1 MLSQNNTRG
10 QHFATL
16 GVGNYLK
23 IILVGQHFATL
34 GMGNYQMLSRN
45 NTRGQ
50 RQSPSLRPSFTIWC
64 WVCLRKVETIHL
76 SSFSYI
82 YDTSL
87 LTSLF
92 TSLWWILFQGFQQKL
107 IARRK
112 KKTIKITNIEEETN
126 WENDVLVVEP
136 SSPLVISMI
145 QKWHKF
151 YTYSP
156 WFKNYSLF
164 AHNFCTLL
172 LHGLILIVWLLMVR
186 IWWHN
191 MKKRTQHTV
200 CNEVVWTTTNF
211 SPLLSCSSNTNC
223 YPPQFCAP
231 PIQIVINQSSTT
243 TLWAEIC
250 LFLPHPNLSS

>member
-1 MLSQNNTRG
+1 MGNYQMLSQNNTR
-10 QHFATL
+10 
-16 GVGNYLK
+16 
-23 IILVGQHFATL
+23 GQHFATL

-191 MKKRTQHTV
+191 MKKRTPHTV
-200 CNEVVWTTTNF
+200 CNEVVWTALTFHPFCPAPPTQNVINHSF
-211 SPLLSCSSNTNC
+211 VLLQYKLLSTRV
-223 YPPQFCAP
+223 PPQLFGQKFA
-231 PIQIVINQSSTT
+231 SSCPT
-243 TLWAEIC
+243 
-250 LFLPHPNLSS
+250 LSS